1 MLEFLSH
8 FELASYV
15 VTALGVP
22 AAIYVYMREQAS
34 LRYEREYGTFDSL
47 DDKYIEL
54 QTLCLEHSELD
65 VFDTPFEQ
73 APNLTEG
80 QKKQEEAL
88 LLIRIAI
95 FERAYLMYKRISK
108 GTKQSQWQGW
118 ENEISEWLE
127 RPNFIQVWKNH
138 SPYYDLEFVDYFNKL
153 RSKN

>member
-1 MLEFLSH
+1 MLQFLTH

-15 VTALGVP
+15 VTVLGVP

-54 QTLCLEHSELD
+54 QTLCLEHCELD

-73 APNLTEG
+73 TPNLTEG

-108 GTKQSQWQGW
+108 STKQSQWQGW

-127 RPNFIQVWKNH
+127 
-138 SPYYDLEFVDYFNKL
+138 
-153 RSKN
+153 